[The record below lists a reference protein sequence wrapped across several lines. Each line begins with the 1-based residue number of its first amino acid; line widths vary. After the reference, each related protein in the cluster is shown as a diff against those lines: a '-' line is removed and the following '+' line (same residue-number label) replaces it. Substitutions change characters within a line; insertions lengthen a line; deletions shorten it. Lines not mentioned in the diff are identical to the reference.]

1 MQQKKLGVVPAL
13 ESIVLVHCDSTGA
26 ISQAKDQKLYHRTK
40 HVLRRYHLVREI
52 IEWGDVDLRKI
63 DGKKN
68 LADPMTK
75 ALKIK
80 EFNEYKWKMDIRYC
94 SD

>member
-26 ISQAKDQKLYHRTK
+26 ISQAKDQKLHHRTK

-52 IEWGDVDLRKI
+52 IEWGDVDFWKI
-63 DGKKN
+63 DGKEILVN
-68 LADPMTK
+68 PMTK
-75 ALKIK
+75 ALEIK
-80 EFNEYKWKMDIRYC
+80 EFNEQK
-94 SD
+94 